1 MSPARLQ
8 PGTILD
14 GKYRVGRVLGK
25 GGMGAVYLA
34 THLGT
39 TRTVALKV
47 IVPEL
52 AARDEFVLRFRRE
65 AEAAGRL
72 RHPNVV
78 NVTDFGLTKAGGASL
93 AYLVMEYL
101 DGQTLAEYQ
110 SANGRPSVDLVVDI
124 VEQIALALDAAHQA
138 GIVHRDLKPDNVWL
152 ESNRRGGYNVKVL
165 DFGIAKLA
173 APVAS
178 AMEMGSGSP
187 VAVEDP
193 DTIPT
198 MAMVPLAPAT
208 PVVLAVEAGGDSPI
222 AGGPDTIPTLAMA
235 PIETTASAH
244 LETRAGTLLGTPSY
258 MSPEQCRGE
267 AVDYRSDIYGLAT
280 IAYEMLTGVRPF
292 QGGTLA
298 ELMRLQIEEPA
309 IAPRE
314 RNAAIP
320 KPLSDAVLRGL
331 DKNPANRP
339 RSAGTLAALIR
350 AGAEAEFSVMRQA
363 RDVFNSNTSYFLPA
377 WALCFSPAVLVMALM
392 LLATPLALKTRVV
405 PESAIA
411 VGIWAISLCAILFC
425 LQLFKATTTL
435 LLGEAASSKSFR
447 PAAAQVAKRLF
458 SRLPE
463 FARTQAASLADLRW
477 SSYRDNLLW
486 PVVWAQEGHSGRD
499 ALARSRE
506 LCRTVPAV
514 TLTMVPRQY
523 SPALVA
529 VLVMPAIIGGLS
541 GEALATVL
549 KQMFS
554 GGSRWVTLELL
565 LFPLAVYMRYGT
577 AFPFLYWFAVLCR
590 GEGAMPSLP
599 AAGLR
604 PEKKRNPSLQP
615 VQLFWGLAPV
625 LMAALIVV
633 SPLLHRRSTA
643 LRIAMSEGRSA
654 AILKEIDAGASADA
668 SDLSGWTALHGAVQ
682 RGDGPLAEA
691 LLIRGSNVNARAN
704 SGATPLIVAADNNRA
719 DLAAMLLSH
728 GALVAAAGEDGR
740 TALIMAAMRG
750 NAEIVALL
758 LAHGADP
765 ASGDNAG
772 KTALD
777 YAREEG
783 HADVLRLLGR

>member
-1 MSPARLQ
+1 MSPATLQ

-14 GKYRVGRVLGK
+14 GKYRVGHVLGK

-78 NVTDFGLTKAGGASL
+78 NVTDFGFTKAGGANL

-110 SANGRPSVDLVVDI
+110 SANGRPPVDLVVDI

-173 APVAS
+173 SPAAS
-178 AMEMGSGSP
+178 AMEIGAGSP
-187 VAVEDP
+187 GNGSLANQPVEDP

-198 MAMVPLAPAT
+198 MAMAPIETAT
-208 PVVLAVEAGGDSPI
+208 PAASAVEARAGSPI
-222 AGGPDTIPTLAMA
+222 LGNPDTIPTVAMA
-235 PIETTASAH
+235 PIEAQGSAH
-244 LETRAGTLLGTPSY
+244 LATRAGTVLGTPSY
-258 MSPEQCRGE
+258 MSPEQCLGE

-298 ELMRLQIEEPA
+298 ELMRLQIGEPA

-363 RDVFNSNTSYFLPA
+363 RDVFNGNTPYFIPA
-377 WALCFSPAVLVMALM
+377 LALCFSPAVLLVTLT
-392 LLATPLALKTRVV
+392 LLATPFVSKTRFL
-405 PESAIA
+405 PDSGIG
-411 VGIWAISLCAILFC
+411 VGILGISLFAPLFC
-425 LQLFKATTTL
+425 LQLFKAATTL

-447 PAAAQVAKRLF
+447 PATKRVAKRLF

-486 PVVWAQEGHSGRD
+486 PVVWAQEGRSGRA

-506 LCRTVPAV
+506 LCR
-514 TLTMVPRQY
+514 
-523 SPALVA
+523 
-529 VLVMPAIIGGLS
+529 
-541 GEALATVL
+541 
-549 KQMFS
+549 
-554 GGSRWVTLELL
+554 
-565 LFPLAVYMRYGT
+565 
-577 AFPFLYWFAVLCR
+577 
-590 GEGAMPSLP
+590 
-599 AAGLR
+599 
-604 PEKKRNPSLQP
+604 
-615 VQLFWGLAPV
+615 
-625 LMAALIVV
+625 
-633 SPLLHRRSTA
+633 
-643 LRIAMSEGRSA
+643 
-654 AILKEIDAGASADA
+654 
-668 SDLSGWTALHGAVQ
+668 
-682 RGDGPLAEA
+682 
-691 LLIRGSNVNARAN
+691 
-704 SGATPLIVAADNNRA
+704 
-719 DLAAMLLSH
+719 
-728 GALVAAAGEDGR
+728 
-740 TALIMAAMRG
+740 
-750 NAEIVALL
+750 
-758 LAHGADP
+758 
-765 ASGDNAG
+765 
-772 KTALD
+772 
-777 YAREEG
+777 
-783 HADVLRLLGR
+783 